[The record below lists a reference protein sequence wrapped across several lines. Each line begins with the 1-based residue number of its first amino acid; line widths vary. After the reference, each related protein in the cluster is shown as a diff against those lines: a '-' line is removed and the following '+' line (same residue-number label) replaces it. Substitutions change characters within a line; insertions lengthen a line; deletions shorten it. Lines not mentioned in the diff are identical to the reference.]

1 MNTLTSIRKKRKDS
15 AIIKV
20 RLLSAMLAIAIFAAY
35 TPQSF
40 GFTINAGDIL
50 VANDGNSTVIKIDPN
65 TGQQTLLAT
74 FTTVTTNGTQYG
86 GVHDLA
92 LSPNGDLIVLQH
104 EPTVSR
110 VNLVTGAITNISS
123 GGLLGTD
130 AQGTLRFGLAVAPNG
145 DIYVAV
151 YGPNADIVKVDPNTG
166 AQSSV
171 ASGGYITGPIGLGFS
186 PSGELMVA
194 DNYSARLI
202 GINTTTHAQR
212 LVASNIAPYPNSP
225 WGMTIDTV
233 GNVYLGTGGT
243 NKIQKVS
250 SAGSVSIAASG
261 GFLDVPYDVALEPGG
276 TLLSFQ
282 SVSNAIVRI
291 NPTNNIQTIVSK
303 GGFLSLSLSL
313 IVAGFPVTGSNAPAQ
328 LAIQMY
334 PGISIQGTPG
344 GTYSLQYT
352 DSLTSTN
359 WLSLTNIFLSS
370 SPYLFFDTTS
380 TNQARRFYRAVAQ

>member
-1 MNTLTSIRKKRKDS
+1 MKIIQSVEKRKQKAS
-15 AIIKV
+15 ALINALH
-20 RLLSAMLAIAIFAAY
+20 LLMTLAIASCAAF
-35 TPQSF
+35 TPQAI
-40 GFTINAGDIL
+40 GFTINTGDIL
-50 VANDGNSTVIKIDPN
+50 VGNDGNSTVIKIDPN

-92 LSPNGDLIVLQH
+92 FSPNGDLIVLQH

-130 AQGTLRFGLAVAPNG
+130 AQGTVRFGLIVAPNG

-171 ASGGYITGPIGLGFS
+171 ASGGYITGPIGLGFL
-186 PSGELMVA
+186 PSGELMAA
-194 DNYSARLI
+194 DNYSGSLI
-202 GINTTTHAQR
+202 GVNTTTHAQR
-212 LVASNIAPYPNSP
+212 LVATNLFPSSP
-225 WGMTIDTV
+225 WGMTIDV
-233 GNVYLGTGGT
+233 AGNVYLGTDGT
-243 NKIQKVS
+243 NRIQKVS
-250 SAGSVSIAASG
+250 TAGAVSTVVSG
-261 GFLDVPYDVALEPGG
+261 GLLNVPRDVALEPSG

-282 SVSNAIVRI
+282 TVSNAIVRI
-291 NPTNNIQTIVSK
+291 NPTNNTQTIVSS
-303 GGFLSLSLSL
+303 GGLLSLTLSL
-313 IVAGFPVTGSNAPAQ
+313 IVAPFPVTASNAPAQ

-334 PGISIQGTPG
+334 PGISIQGALG
-344 GTYSLQYT
+344 GTYNLQFT
-352 DSLTSTN
+352 DSLNNTN
-359 WLSLTNIFLSS
+359 WVSLTNIFLSS

-380 TNQARRFYRAVAQ
+380 TNRALRFYRAVAQ